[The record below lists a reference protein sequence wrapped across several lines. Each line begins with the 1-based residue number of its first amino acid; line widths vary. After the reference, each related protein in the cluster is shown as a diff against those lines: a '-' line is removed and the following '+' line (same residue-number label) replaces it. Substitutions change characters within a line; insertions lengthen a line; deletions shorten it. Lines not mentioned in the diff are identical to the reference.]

1 MKKIEDDFDESIL
14 ENEAEFKKRFKQID
28 RSKRP
33 NSAIN
38 KALKEAK
45 NRITI
50 YLDADIVEYFKT
62 QAEISKTGYQT
73 LINQTLRE
81 KINNPPSVKNADEL
95 IERLLRDKNALSR
108 FVQPKIICRKTASTF

>member
-1 MKKIEDDFDESIL
+1 MNKPADNFDESIL
-14 ENEAEFKKRFKQID
+14 ENEAEFNKRFKQID

-33 NSAIN
+33 NLAIN

-50 YLDADIVEYFKT
+50 YLDADIVEHFKSE
-62 QAEISKTGYQT
+62 AENSKTGYQT

-81 KINNPPSVKNADEL
+81 KIDGSKTNEL
-95 IERLLRDKNALSR
+95 LEKLLQDKTALSR
-108 FVQPKIICRKTASTF
+108 LKAELETV